1 MVIAD
6 MNTEKIAVF
15 AMVTMV
21 PWHPTF
27 SVEDDPHIQ
36 AAGDPY
42 KGEPARFQNQS
53 AGFFSGIIYG
63 KHFFQTIHKMD

>member
-21 PWHPTF
+21 PWTLWKMILIF
-27 SVEDDPHIQ
+27 REQAPH
-36 AAGDPY
+36 AKASLLNF
-42 KGEPARFQNQS
+42 KNQS

-63 KHFFQTIHKMD
+63 KYFFQTVHKMD

>member
-21 PWHPTF
+21 PWTS

-36 AAGDPY
+36 GAGAPC
-42 KGEPARFQNQS
+42 KGEPAQFQKSVSWIFLRDNLWKILLPNHS
-53 AGFFSGIIYG
+53 
-63 KHFFQTIHKMD
+63 